1 MRQTSKTRRT
11 IGIRGQLMGFLCFI
25 CLLLV
30 GLFWFLSTQLLEPL
44 YTTHIQKQLT
54 EQADAIVQKLDDAIA
69 DGAIDGTGTMTDG
82 TYDMIILCLHQR
94 IAIQMVQEALPKI
107 PAGTILVD
115 TCGLKGRMVRDLT
128 YRCRKADVRYV
139 GTHPMAGRE
148 KNGYYASIPNLF
160 QNANLIVTP
169 VDGTDEAALDTV
181 KELADQM
188 GFGKIVTATPMWH
201 DNMIAYTSQL
211 AHVVS
216 SSYVKDFCMDDALS
230 FSGGSFQ
237 DMTRVATMDES
248 MWAALFLDNRDNLL
262 YHLDLLIENLTDYRD
277 ALKQR
282 DEERLQ
288 YLIAEGRQI
297 QEENVRKRQEQN
309 ELQKGETA

>member
-1 MRQTSKTRRT
+1 MQITQPQNMRILVVGMGLIGGSLCKAIRQSTSHKVY
-11 IGIRGQLMGFLCFI
+11 GCDVQQQVL
-25 CLLLV
+25 
-30 GLFWFLSTQLLEPL
+30 Q
-44 YTTHIQKQLT
+44 
-54 EQADAIVQKLDDAIA
+54 DALA
-69 DGAIDGTGTMTDG
+69 DGTIKGIGSMTDG
-82 TYDMIILCLHQR
+82 SYDMILLCLHQR
-94 IAIQMVQEALPKI
+94 IAISMIYEALPRI
-107 PAGTILVD
+107 PKGTILVD

-128 YRCRKADVRYV
+128 YRCSKVGVRYV

-148 KNGYYASIPNLF
+148 KSGYYASIPDLF

-169 VDGTDEAALDTV
+169 VDGTDEAALETI
-181 KELADQM
+181 KTLAKQI
-188 GFGKIVTATPMWH
+188 GFGPIVTATPMWH

-216 SSYVKDFCMDDALS
+216 SAYVKDFCMDDALS

-237 DMTRVATMDES
+237 DMTRVATMDET

-297 QEENVRKRQEQN
+297 QEENVRKRGEIQEMAQAKQT
-309 ELQKGETA
+309 EEGFA

>member
-1 MRQTSKTRRT
+1 MQILVVGMGL
-11 IGIRGQLMGFLCFI
+11 IGGSI
-25 CLLLV
+25 CKSIKA
-30 GLFWFLSTQLLEPL
+30 STEHTVFGCDVQQSVLE
-44 YTTHIQKQLT
+44 
-54 EQADAIVQKLDDAIA
+54 DAIKEET
-69 DGAIDGTGTMTDG
+69 IDGTGTMNDG
-82 TYDMIILCLHQR
+82 TYDMIIICLHQR
-94 IAIQMVQEALPKI
+94 IAIQMVQDALPHLQ
-107 PAGTILVD
+107 PGTILVD

-128 YRCRKADVRYV
+128 YRCRKSGVHYV

-148 KNGYYASIPNLF
+148 KSGYYASIPNLF

-169 VDGTDEAALDTV
+169 VDGTDETALETV
-181 KELADQM
+181 KQLAKQM
-188 GFGKIVTATPMWH
+188 GFGNIVTATPMWH

-216 SSYVKDFCMDDALS
+216 SAYVKDFCMDDALS

-297 QEENVRKRQEQN
+297 QEENVRKRKEMN
-309 ELQKGETA
+309 EK

>member
-1 MRQTSKTRRT
+1 MSLVPYVVEQTS
-11 IGIRGQLMGFLCFI
+11 RGERNYDI
-25 CLLLV
+25 YSRLLKERIVFLV
-30 GLFWFLSTQLLEPL
+30 GPVM
-44 YTTHIQKQLT
+44 
-54 EQADAIVQKLDDAIA
+54 D
-69 DGAIDGTGTMTDG
+69 
-82 TYDMIILCLHQR
+82 
-94 IAIQMVQEALPKI
+94 
-107 PAGTILVD
+107 
-115 TCGLKGRMVRDLT
+115 
-128 YRCRKADVRYV
+128 
-139 GTHPMAGRE
+139 
-148 KNGYYASIPNLF
+148 

-181 KELADQM
+181 KELAKQM

-248 MWAALFLDNRDNLL
+248 MWALLFLDNRDNLL

-297 QEENVRKRQEQN
+297 QEENVRKRQEQ
-309 ELQKGETA
+309 KGELA

>member
-1 MRQTSKTRRT
+1 MKILVVGMGLIGGSICKVIRAVSNHT
-11 IGIRGQLMGFLCFI
+11 IYGCDTQETVLKQALVEGVINGIG
-25 CLLLV
+25 
-30 GLFWFLSTQLLEPL
+30 E
-44 YTTHIQKQLT
+44 
-54 EQADAIVQKLDDAIA
+54 
-69 DGAIDGTGTMTDG
+69 MTDDK
-82 TYDMIILCLHQR
+82 YDMIILCLHQR
-94 IAIQMVQEALPKI
+94 VALSLLKDALPQI
-107 PAGTILVD
+107 SAGTILVD

-128 YRCRKADVRYV
+128 YRCKKLGIHYV

-148 KNGYYASIPNLF
+148 RSGYDASISNLF

-169 VDGTDEAALDTV
+169 VDVTNEDALHTV
-181 KELADQM
+181 KDLAKQM
-188 GFGKIVTATPMWH
+188 GFGNIVTATPMWH

-216 SSYVKDFCMDDALS
+216 SAYVKDFCMEDALS

-237 DMTRVATMDES
+237 DMTRVATMDET
-248 MWAALFLDNRDNLL
+248 MWSALFLDNRDNLL

-277 ALKQR
+277 ALKQH

-297 QEENVRKRQEQN
+297 QEENVRKRSEM
-309 ELQKGETA
+309 EESGT

>member
-1 MRQTSKTRRT
+1 
-11 IGIRGQLMGFLCFI
+11 
-25 CLLLV
+25 
-30 GLFWFLSTQLLEPL
+30 
-44 YTTHIQKQLT
+44 
-54 EQADAIVQKLDDAIA
+54 
-69 DGAIDGTGTMTDG
+69 
-82 TYDMIILCLHQR
+82 
-94 IAIQMVQEALPKI
+94 
-107 PAGTILVD
+107 
-115 TCGLKGRMVRDLT
+115 MVRDLT

>member
-148 KNGYYASIPNLF
+148 KNGSYASIPNLF

>member
-1 MRQTSKTRRT
+1 MQILVVGMGL
-11 IGIRGQLMGFLCFI
+11 IGGSI
-25 CLLLV
+25 CKSIKA
-30 GLFWFLSTQLLEPL
+30 STPHTV
-44 YTTHIQKQLT
+44 YGCDIQ
-54 EQADAIVQKLDDAIA
+54 QAVLKDAITE
-69 DGAIDGTGTMTDG
+69 GAIDGTGQMTDDI
-82 TYDMIILCLHQR
+82 YDMIILCLHQR
-94 IAIQMVQEALPKI
+94 VAIQMVQDALPHI
-107 PAGTILVD
+107 RPNTILVD

-128 YRCRKADVRYV
+128 YRCCKAGVHYV

-148 KNGYYASIPNLF
+148 KSGYYASVPNLF

-169 VDGTDEAALDTV
+169 IDDTDETALNTV
-181 KELADQM
+181 KELAKQM
-188 GFGKIVTATPMWH
+188 GFGQIVTATPMWH

-216 SSYVKDFCMDDALS
+216 SAYVKDFCMDDALS

-237 DMTRVATMDES
+237 DMTRVATMDEA
-248 MWAALFLDNRDNLL
+248 MWSALFLDNRDNLL

-297 QEENVRKRQEQN
+297 QEENVRKRQELN
-309 ELQKGETA
+309 ESKGATI

>member
-1 MRQTSKTRRT
+1 MQILVVGMGL
-11 IGIRGQLMGFLCFI
+11 IGGSI
-25 CLLLV
+25 CKSIKA
-30 GLFWFLSTQLLEPL
+30 STEHTVFGCDVQQSVLE
-44 YTTHIQKQLT
+44 
-54 EQADAIVQKLDDAIA
+54 DAIKE
-69 DGAIDGTGTMTDG
+69 GAIDGIGTMNDG
-82 TYDMIILCLHQR
+82 TYDMIIICLHQR
-94 IAIQMVQEALPKI
+94 IAIQLVQEALPQL
-107 PAGTILVD
+107 PPGTILVD

-128 YRCRKADVRYV
+128 YRCRKSGVHYV

-148 KNGYYASIPNLF
+148 KSGYYASIPDLF

-169 VDGTDEAALDTV
+169 VDGTDETALEAV
-181 KELADQM
+181 KQLAKQM
-188 GFGKIVTATPMWH
+188 GFGNIVTATPMWH

-216 SSYVKDFCMDDALS
+216 SAYVKDFCMDDALS

-248 MWAALFLDNRDNLL
+248 MWSALFLDNRDNLL

-297 QEENVRKRQEQN
+297 QEENVRKRKEMN
-309 ELQKGETA
+309 EK

>member
-1 MRQTSKTRRT
+1 MQILVVGMGL
-11 IGIRGQLMGFLCFI
+11 IGGSI
-25 CLLLV
+25 CKSIKA
-30 GLFWFLSTQLLEPL
+30 STEHTVFGCDVQQSVLE
-44 YTTHIQKQLT
+44 
-54 EQADAIVQKLDDAIA
+54 DAVKEET
-69 DGAIDGTGTMTDG
+69 IDGTGTMNDG
-82 TYDMIILCLHQR
+82 TYDMIIICLHQR
-94 IAIQMVQEALPKI
+94 IAIQMVQDALPHLQ
-107 PAGTILVD
+107 PGTILVD

-128 YRCRKADVRYV
+128 YRCRKSGVHYV

-148 KNGYYASIPNLF
+148 KSGYYASIPNLF

-169 VDGTDEAALDTV
+169 VDGTDETALETV
-181 KELADQM
+181 KQLAKQM
-188 GFGKIVTATPMWH
+188 GFGNIVTATPMWH

-216 SSYVKDFCMDDALS
+216 SAYVKDFCMDDALS

-297 QEENVRKRQEQN
+297 QEENVRKRKEMN
-309 ELQKGETA
+309 EK

>member
-1 MRQTSKTRRT
+1 MRILVVGMGLIGGSICKPIKAATSHAVYGCDIQPK
-11 IGIRGQLMGFLCFI
+11 
-25 CLLLV
+25 V
-30 GLFWFLSTQLLEPL
+30 LE
-44 YTTHIQKQLT
+44 
-54 EQADAIVQKLDDAIA
+54 DAAA
-69 DGAIDGTGTMTDG
+69 DGAIDGAGTMTDG
-82 TYDMIILCLHQR
+82 TYDMIILCLHHR
-94 IAIQMVQEALPKI
+94 IAVQMVQEALPKI

-128 YRCRKADVRYV
+128 YRCQKAGVRYV

-148 KNGYYASIPNLF
+148 KNGYYASIPDLF

-181 KELADQM
+181 KELAKQM

-237 DMTRVATMDES
+237 DMTRVARLNEN
-248 MWAALFLDNRDNLL
+248 MWTELFLDNGDNLANEI
-262 YHLDLLIENLTDYRD
+262 DS
-277 ALKQR
+277 
-282 DEERLQ
+282 
-288 YLIAEGRQI
+288 LIARMQAYSTAIKAKDADTLCELLREGREKCI
-297 QEENVRKRQEQN
+297 AIDEIKDFD
-309 ELQKGETA
+309 

>member
-1 MRQTSKTRRT
+1 MQILIVGMGLIGGSFCKSIQAHTEHQVFGCDVRRD
-11 IGIRGQLMGFLCFI
+11 
-25 CLLLV
+25 V
-30 GLFWFLSTQLLEPL
+30 LEAAM
-44 YTTHIQKQLT
+44 Q
-54 EQADAIVQKLDDAIA
+54 E
-69 DGAIDGTGTMTDG
+69 GAIDGIGSMEDG
-82 TYDMIILCLHQR
+82 CYDMIILCLHQR
-94 IAIQMVQEALPKI
+94 IALQMIRETLPKLKEN
-107 PAGTILVD
+107 TILVD

-128 YRCRKADVRYV
+128 VRCQKQGVRYV

-148 KNGYYASIPNLF
+148 QNGYFASIPDLF
-160 QNANLIVTP
+160 QGANLIVTP
-169 VDGTDEAALDTV
+169 VDSTDEQALQTV
-181 KELADQM
+181 KTLCTDI
-188 GFGKIVTATPMWH
+188 GFGQIVTATPMWH

-216 SSYVKDFCMDDALS
+216 SAYVKDFCMDDALS

-237 DMTRVATMDES
+237 DMTRVATMDET

-297 QEENVRKRQEQN
+297 QEENVRKRKQISD
-309 ELQKGETA
+309 

>member
-1 MRQTSKTRRT
+1 MKILVVGMGLIGGSICKVIRAVSNHT
-11 IGIRGQLMGFLCFI
+11 IYGCD
-25 CLLLV
+25 
-30 GLFWFLSTQLLEPL
+30 TQETVL
-44 YTTHIQKQLT
+44 
-54 EQADAIVQKLDDAIA
+54 EQALAEGVINGI
-69 DGAIDGTGTMTDG
+69 GEMTDNK
-82 TYDMIILCLHQR
+82 YDMIILCLHQR
-94 IAIQMVQEALPKI
+94 VALSLLKDALPQI
-107 PAGTILVD
+107 SAGTILVD

-128 YRCRKADVRYV
+128 YRCKKLGIHYV

-148 KNGYYASIPNLF
+148 RSGYDASIANLF

-169 VDGTDEAALDTV
+169 VDGTNEDALHTV
-181 KELADQM
+181 KDLAKQM
-188 GFGKIVTATPMWH
+188 GFGNIVTATPMWH

-216 SSYVKDFCMDDALS
+216 SAYVKDFCMEDALS

-237 DMTRVATMDES
+237 DMTRVATMDET
-248 MWAALFLDNRDNLL
+248 MWSALFLDNRDNLL

-297 QEENVRKRQEQN
+297 QEENVRKRSEM
-309 ELQKGETA
+309 EESGT

>member
-1 MRQTSKTRRT
+1 MRILVVGMGLIGGSICKSIKAVTSHAVY
-11 IGIRGQLMGFLCFI
+11 GCDVQ
-25 CLLLV
+25 
-30 GLFWFLSTQLLEPL
+30 
-44 YTTHIQKQLT
+44 
-54 EQADAIVQKLDDAIA
+54 QAVLDDAIA

>member
-1 MRQTSKTRRT
+1 MRILVVGMGL
-11 IGIRGQLMGFLCFI
+11 IGGSI
-25 CLLLV
+25 CKSIKA
-30 GLFWFLSTQLLEPL
+30 STEHKIYGCDVQQSVLE
-44 YTTHIQKQLT
+44 
-54 EQADAIVQKLDDAIA
+54 DAIKDGSIDDI
-69 DGAIDGTGTMTDG
+69 GTITDG
-82 TYDMIILCLHQR
+82 IYDIMIICLHQR
-94 IAIQMVQEALPKI
+94 IAIQLVQDALPHLR
-107 PAGTILVD
+107 PGTILVD

-128 YRCRKADVRYV
+128 YRCRKSGVHYV

-148 KNGYYASIPNLF
+148 KSGYYASIPNLF

-169 VDGTDEAALDTV
+169 VDDTDETALETV
-181 KELADQM
+181 KHLAKQM
-188 GFGKIVTATPMWH
+188 GFGNIVTATPMWH

-216 SSYVKDFCMDDALS
+216 SAYVKDFCMDDALS

-248 MWAALFLDNRDNLL
+248 MWSALFLDNRDNLL

-297 QEENVRKRQEQN
+297 QEENVRKRKEMS
-309 ELQKGETA
+309 EK

>member
-1 MRQTSKTRRT
+1 MRILVVGMGLIGGSICKSIKAATSHAVY
-11 IGIRGQLMGFLCFI
+11 GCDVQ
-25 CLLLV
+25 
-30 GLFWFLSTQLLEPL
+30 
-44 YTTHIQKQLT
+44 
-54 EQADAIVQKLDDAIA
+54 QAVLDDAIT
-69 DGAIDGTGTMTDG
+69 DGAIDGTGTMTDD

-148 KNGYYASIPNLF
+148 KKGYYASIPNLF

>member
-1 MRQTSKTRRT
+1 MQITQPQNMRILVVGMGLIGGSLCKAIQQSTSHKVY
-11 IGIRGQLMGFLCFI
+11 GCDVQQQVL
-25 CLLLV
+25 
-30 GLFWFLSTQLLEPL
+30 Q
-44 YTTHIQKQLT
+44 
-54 EQADAIVQKLDDAIA
+54 DALA
-69 DGAIDGTGTMTDG
+69 DGTIKGIGSMTDG
-82 TYDMIILCLHQR
+82 SYDMILLCLHQR
-94 IAIQMVQEALPKI
+94 IAISMIYEALPRI
-107 PAGTILVD
+107 PKGTILVD

-128 YRCRKADVRYV
+128 YRCSKVGVRYV

-148 KNGYYASIPNLF
+148 KSGYYASIPDLF

-169 VDGTDEAALDTV
+169 VDGTDEAALETI
-181 KELADQM
+181 KTLAKQI
-188 GFGKIVTATPMWH
+188 GFGPIVTATPMWH

-216 SSYVKDFCMDDALS
+216 SAYVKDFCMDDALS

-237 DMTRVATMDES
+237 DMTRVATMDET

-297 QEENVRKRQEQN
+297 QEENVRKRGEIQEMAQAKQT
-309 ELQKGETA
+309 EEGFA

>member
-1 MRQTSKTRRT
+1 MEILVVGMGL
-11 IGIRGQLMGFLCFI
+11 IGGSI
-25 CLLLV
+25 CK
-30 GLFWFLSTQLLEPL
+30 SIKAMTQHKV
-44 YTTHIQKQLT
+44 YGADIQKSVLD
-54 EQADAIVQKLDDAIA
+54 QALA
-69 DGAIDGTGTMTDG
+69 DGAIDGVGQIKDG
-82 TYDMIILCLHQR
+82 TYDMIVLCLHHR
-94 IAIQMVQEALPKI
+94 IALQLLQDTMSQIRP
-107 PAGTILVD
+107 GTILVD
-115 TCGLKGRMVRDLT
+115 TCGLKGKIVRDLT
-128 YRCRKADVRYV
+128 YRCRKYGIQYV

-148 KNGYYASIPNLF
+148 KSGYAASIPNLF
-160 QNANLIVTP
+160 QNANLIITP
-169 VDGTDEAALDTV
+169 IDSTDENALETV
-181 KELADQM
+181 KTLAKQI

-216 SSYVKDFCMDDALS
+216 SAYVKDFCMDDALS

-248 MWAALFLDNRDNLL
+248 MWASLFLDNRDNLL

-297 QEENVRKRQEQN
+297 QEENVRKRSEQDD
-309 ELQKGETA
+309 

>member
-1 MRQTSKTRRT
+1 MQ
-11 IGIRGQLMGFLCFI
+11 ILI
-25 CLLLV
+25 V
-30 GLFWFLSTQLLEPL
+30 GLGLIGGSYCKALKSF
-44 YTTHIQKQLT
+44 T
-54 EQADAIVQKLDDAIA
+54 EHTVYGCDVRQDVLDAALA
-69 DGAIDGTGTMTDG
+69 DGTIDGIGKMEDG
-82 TYDMIILCLHQR
+82 IYDMIILCLHQR
-94 IAIQMVQEALPKI
+94 IAIQMVHAALPSMK
-107 PAGTILVD
+107 AGTVLVD

-128 YRCRKADVRYV
+128 YRSRKVGVHYV

-148 KNGYYASIPNLF
+148 QNGYFASIPNLF
-160 QNANLIVTP
+160 QGANLIVTP
-169 VDGTDEAALDTV
+169 VDGTDEDALLTV
-181 KELADQM
+181 KTLCRQM
-188 GFGKIVTATPMWH
+188 GFGQIITATPMWH

-216 SSYVKDFCMDDALS
+216 SAYVKDFCMDDALS

-248 MWAALFLDNRDNLL
+248 MWSALFLDNRDNLL

-297 QEENVRKRQEQN
+297 QEENVRKRQEMQ
-309 ELQKGETA
+309 E

>member
-1 MRQTSKTRRT
+1 MRILVVGMGLIGGSICKSIKAATSHAVY
-11 IGIRGQLMGFLCFI
+11 GCDVQ
-25 CLLLV
+25 
-30 GLFWFLSTQLLEPL
+30 
-44 YTTHIQKQLT
+44 
-54 EQADAIVQKLDDAIA
+54 QAVLDDAIA
-69 DGAIDGTGTMTDG
+69 DGAIDGNGTITDG
-82 TYDMIILCLHQR
+82 TYDMIVLCLHQR

-128 YRCRKADVRYV
+128 YRCRKAGVRYV

-169 VDGTDEAALDTV
+169 VDGTDKAALDTV

>member
-1 MRQTSKTRRT
+1 MRILVVGMGLIGGSICKSIKAATSHAVYGCDVQQT
-11 IGIRGQLMGFLCFI
+11 
-25 CLLLV
+25 V
-30 GLFWFLSTQLLEPL
+30 
-44 YTTHIQKQLT
+44 
-54 EQADAIVQKLDDAIA
+54 LDDAIA

-82 TYDMIILCLHQR
+82 TYDMIVLCLHQR

-128 YRCRKADVRYV
+128 YRCRKAGVRYV

-169 VDGTDEAALDTV
+169 VDGTDEVALDTV

-248 MWAALFLDNRDNLL
+248 MWAATRSCTFTAA
-262 YHLDLLIENLTDYRD
+262 ISGSVPI
-277 ALKQR
+277 LKV
-282 DEERLQ
+282 
-288 YLIAEGRQI
+288 I
-297 QEENVRKRQEQN
+297 
-309 ELQKGETA
+309 

>member
-1 MRQTSKTRRT
+1 MRILVVGMGLIGGSICKSIKAATSHAVYGCDIQPK
-11 IGIRGQLMGFLCFI
+11 
-25 CLLLV
+25 V
-30 GLFWFLSTQLLEPL
+30 LE
-44 YTTHIQKQLT
+44 
-54 EQADAIVQKLDDAIA
+54 DAAA
-69 DGAIDGTGTMTDG
+69 DGAIDGAGTMTDG
-82 TYDMIILCLHQR
+82 TYDMIILCLHHR
-94 IAIQMVQEALPKI
+94 IAVQMVQEALPKI

-128 YRCRKADVRYV
+128 YRCQKAGVRYV

-148 KNGYYASIPNLF
+148 KNGYYASIPDLF

-181 KELADQM
+181 KELAKQM

-201 DNMIAYTSQL
+201 DHMIAYTSQL

-248 MWAALFLDNRDNLL
+248 MWALLFLDNRDNLL

-297 QEENVRKRQEQN
+297 QEENVRKRQEQ
-309 ELQKGETA
+309 KGELA

>member
-1 MRQTSKTRRT
+1 MK
-11 IGIRGQLMGFLCFI
+11 ILI
-25 CLLLV
+25 V
-30 GLFWFLSTQLLEPL
+30 GLGLIGGSICKTIKATSDHTVVGCDSQ
-44 YTTHIQKQLT
+44 TTVLN
-54 EQADAIVQKLDDAIA
+54 QALQ
-69 DGAIDGTGTMTDG
+69 DGAIDDTGSLTDDN

-94 IAIQMVQEALPKI
+94 VALSLLKDALPQI
-107 PAGTILVD
+107 SAGTILVD
-115 TCGLKGRMVRDLT
+115 TCGLKGRMVQDLT
-128 YRCRKADVRYV
+128 YRCKKIGVYYV

-148 KNGYYASIPNLF
+148 KTGYAASVPDLF

-169 VDGTDEAALDTV
+169 VNDTNQAALKTV
-181 KELADQM
+181 TDLATQM
-188 GFGKIVTATPMWH
+188 GFGQIVTATPMWH

-216 SSYVKDFCMDDALS
+216 SAYVKDFCMEDALS

-262 YHLDLLIENLTDYRD
+262 YHLDLLIENLTDYRK

-297 QEENVRKRQEQN
+297 QEENVRKRSEWQESAS
-309 ELQKGETA
+309 EEEGVISP